1 MRKSTCDM
9 LVHLGIC
16 RGRIS
21 ELIKGPF
28 MGKLIIYI
36 VVAAILLAGSKRTT
50 RHVLLGYAGVI
61 ALIAGIVLLANAG
74 SFLNFEAIRSTED
87 LGTAAKV
94 LGPIVL
100 VAIGGGIV
108 LRRAVRGFISQKRFE
123 WRVDRFHDAWNSRK
137 DRWL

>member
-1 MRKSTCDM
+1 
-9 LVHLGIC
+9 
-16 RGRIS
+16 
-21 ELIKGPF
+21 

-50 RHVLLGYAGVI
+50 RHVMLGYVGVI
-61 ALIAGIVLLANAG
+61 ALIIGIFLLANSG
-74 SFLNFEAIRSTED
+74 SFINFEAIRSTEAF
-87 LGTAAKV
+87 GAATKV
-94 LGPIVL
+94 LGPIAL

-108 LRRAVRGFISQKRFE
+108 LRRAIRGFISQKRFE